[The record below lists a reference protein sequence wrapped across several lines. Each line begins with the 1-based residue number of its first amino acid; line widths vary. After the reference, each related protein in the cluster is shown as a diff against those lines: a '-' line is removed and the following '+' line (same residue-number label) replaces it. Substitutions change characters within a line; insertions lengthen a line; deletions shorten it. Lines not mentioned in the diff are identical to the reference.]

1 MAKKIGKGK
10 ALEELVKGSM
20 DYTMSLIREAFRAQF
35 PYQENQ
41 PSYYVNEIFSDHVI
55 VSSWEN
61 SELKTD
67 EYFKVSYSKD
77 GDVYTFASRDAWEIV
92 ELTYQPQTTISN
104 QQAVVSESKK
114 RKGKFEERV
123 QAALKLEE
131 AEEGKPRRIK
141 IEGAMTAG
149 VVNGNKRRYP
159 AHVVEAAVAELR
171 NHLNESAGQGR
182 AVQILGEAE
191 HPSDKGGRP
200 NLLET
205 VTKWEDVSFDGQRV
219 DVVGRILET
228 SKGRDILTLM
238 EGGVMP
244 GVSLRGY
251 GDGKKINGVFEVNEL
266 HITGFDLVLEPS
278 FENTAQLIESIQL
291 GENEMNLEQLLQLM
305 RENPEAFAGITEAQL
320 KKMGADQLKAIEENV
335 RSALGIGAGEN
346 ITEALKTL
354 KEKAVK
360 FEEGQKRSEVE
371 AAIAEVTKDLPFGKE
386 LNEAFTESI
395 KEAGLTSA
403 DAVKK
408 FAENKRK
415 EYGKLAA
422 KGALKGMGFDEK
434 KGIVVLGDVL
444 ERETGVPSFAKASFE
459 IVESVR
465 KSDNRAKR
473 ALDLRAESPAA
484 VYTEKVLKQFDALYQ
499 RQLMN
504 EARDFNEAEA
514 ASDLNLPYSVM
525 RAVIAEAY
533 PNLVAANVFDFGIME
548 GSPTN
553 IFYEAFSGETGYSV
567 DVTDEAI
574 TLVNGSWVDMA
585 NKNIVPGTFVLT
597 DDSGTP
603 TYTEGTD
610 FVVDYELGK
619 IKMISATNISTNLA
633 VEADYTYHAT
643 RKGEGAEIE
652 RGKMTLSYQTLTA
665 IAYRLAAQ
673 INGEA
678 IVFSRSQLGYDAV
691 TRTIASLINQ
701 VRRDID
707 RAMIEKGVGV
717 ALSVASNIAAT
728 WDISD
733 AVYADLAKYIGMAKV
748 KVANRYY
755 TPTSVLMSM
764 TNSDYLSNWDGYK
777 SDGFP
782 NALLNAA
789 GFAGSVKGLP
799 VFASTE
805 MRDTWNLVS
814 NRELVMHRVLQ
825 PMIVKGPFPTYGENR
840 ELIAAEQYY
849 VEEYNGTIAP
859 IGGKGSLV
867 KTQA

>member
-35 PYQENQ
+35 PYEENRS
-41 PSYYVNEIFSDHVI
+41 SYYVNEIFSDHVI

-67 EYFKVSYSKD
+67 EYFKVTYSQN
-77 GDVYTFASRDAWEIV
+77 GDVYTFAARDAWEIV

-114 RKGKFEERV
+114 RKGARFEERV
-123 QAALKLEE
+123 QASLKLEE
-131 AEEGKPRRIK
+131 AVDGKPRRIK
-141 IEGAMTAG
+141 IEGAITAG

-205 VTKWEDVSFDGQRV
+205 VTKWENVSFDGQRV

-228 SKGRDILTLM
+228 SKGKDILTLM

-278 FENTAQLIESIQL
+278 FENAAQLIESIQL

-354 KEKAVK
+354 KEKAIK

-371 AAIAEVTKDLPFGKE
+371 AAIAEATKDLPFGKE

-444 ERETGVPSFAKASFE
+444 ENETGTPEFARVAFE
-459 IVESVR
+459 FQESMVR
-465 KSDNRAKR
+465 SENRKVRDIRKGESAAEIFTVKLLERFDNLNKHK
-473 ALDLRAESPAA
+473 LL
-484 VYTEKVLKQFDALYQ
+484 Q
-499 RQLMN
+499 
-504 EARDFNEAEA
+504 EAEA
-514 ASDLNLPYSVM
+514 ASDLNLPYSVS
-525 RAVIAEAY
+525 RAVIAEAF
-533 PNLVAANVFDFGIME
+533 PNLVAANIFDIGIMT
-548 GSPTN
+548 SPDER
-553 IFYEAFSGETGYSV
+553 IYYEAFTGETGYTVSI
-567 DVTDEAI
+567 TDEVETAGAED
-574 TLVNGSWVDMA
+574 TWYALAHGR
-585 NKNIVPGTFVLT
+585 IVPGTVVVT
-597 DDSGTP
+597 SNPAGT
-603 TYTEGTD
+603 TYVEGTD
-610 FVVDYELGK
+610 FVIDYELGK
-619 IKMISATNISTNLA
+619 IKLLTAGA
-633 VEADYTYHAT
+633 VDANDVLVDYDYNAI
-643 RKGEGAEIE
+643 REGEDAEIQ
-652 RGKMTLSYQTLTA
+652 RAKTTLSYQLVTA
-665 IAYRLAAQ
+665 AADRIADY
-673 INGEA
+673 ITNEA
-678 IVFSRSQLGYDAV
+678 IVFSRASLGWDAV
-691 TRTIASLINQ
+691 TRTMANI
-701 VRRDID
+701 VRQMRLNID
-707 RAMIEKGVGV
+707 KGLIEK
-717 ALSVASNIAAT
+717 ALGAALGVASNSGGTFTSA
-728 WDISD
+728 SD
-733 AVYADLAKYIGMAKV
+733 PWSLLAEYIGYAKV
-748 KVANRYY
+748 KVENRYY
-755 TPTSVLMSM
+755 EPTGILMSK
-764 TNSDYLSNWDGYK
+764 TNSDLLSNWDGFTRL
-777 SDGFP
+777 GFP
-782 NALLNAA
+782 NAVLNAA
-789 GFAGSVKGLP
+789 GFAGGIKGLP
-799 VFASTE
+799 VFGSTE
-805 MRDTWNLVS
+805 MRDGWVLVF
-814 NRELVMHRVLQ
+814 NREIVHHRVFQ
-825 PMIVKGPFPTYGENR
+825 PSTIKGPFQTFGANR
-840 ELIAAEQYY
+840 KLVAAEQYY
-849 VEEYNGTIAP
+849 AEEYNASISP
-859 IGGKGSLV
+859 IGGKASYV
-867 KTQA
+867 KIA